1 MPIILNRIL
10 NAHSAIIIIVH
21 GGHFLLG
28 VAINLKF
35 YCTFKFLISAG
46 CKEFINSTL
55 FDKKNSTFS
64 QAPGTVVVLSCSLN
78 KEREVIL
85 ICQDDGQW
93 EPNLD
98 DLLCTAGIISLF
110 YDIA

>member
-1 MPIILNRIL
+1 M
-10 NAHSAIIIIVH
+10 
-21 GGHFLLG
+21 
-28 VAINLKF
+28 
-35 YCTFKFLISAG
+35 ISAG
-46 CKEFINSTL
+46 CKEFVNSTL

-78 KEREVIL
+78 KEREVTL

-98 DLLCTAGIISLF
+98 DLLCTAGIFHYSNNF
-110 YDIA
+110 MTSHNTMWHTKS